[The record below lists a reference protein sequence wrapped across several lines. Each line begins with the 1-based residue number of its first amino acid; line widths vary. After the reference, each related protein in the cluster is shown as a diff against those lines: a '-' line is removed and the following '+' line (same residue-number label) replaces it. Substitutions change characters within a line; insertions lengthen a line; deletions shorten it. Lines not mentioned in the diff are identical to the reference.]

1 MATSTIFDLS
11 GTQTGSPA
19 SGEYYFSLS
28 AGQSPVL
35 AAATNASLSMIQ
47 FNISSDTDANPLTFA
62 VSGKPW
68 GNAAGVN
75 LGATGVLT
83 LLDSNASTPGP
94 EGWQAAFSLRQT
106 YDLIADGSDADTL
119 PDGFNYV
126 DELGQTV
133 PVKFTWLGSR
143 VYDGAIAT
151 FYAVVNRAT
160 LQSAGTE
167 FFGRVLDLNGDGVA
181 DQLVSSLGGRAWV
194 SNIVG
199 LSSLSWRMESTLGA
213 SGRVQVNSA
222 GLVTGLYFSFADYGR
237 SEAWQLSTLGTETG
251 APQSGEL
258 YLKLG
263 TAALGSGAL
272 ATATSSYFPSVSFDV
287 LADTDDSAA
296 TYFLKG
302 TVLNSSGQ
310 LQTAKGSLTLTDTSW
325 TTPGPEAWSA
335 HFLVKELISLIPDSA
350 SDADKLE
357 DGFSYT
363 DSLGHVV
370 AVPFVWNT
378 TADSNGVLANFS
390 AKINQLTA
398 ADAGLALTG
407 KLTDTDRNGTPDQ
420 LDLTVGSQTIKG
432 TLQKSADAWKVYY
445 NLDLSGRT
453 AVDSNGNLTGLYVN
467 PSNLAYGNSYP
478 ALPAG
483 FELKIRPLFWK
494 GWSESA
500 AQSINGISITKGGVT
515 TSALSNGLL
524 TLTGVE
530 DTDGVQGDGIFQIA
544 PIASAPANAKSA
556 ITLTDVLAAL
566 KIYLG
571 KSVPDSYASPFN
583 YVAADFD
590 QSGSVTLS
598 DVLQLLKYY
607 LGKSTANSPE
617 WVFVSAADLSGTGP
631 TATLQSA
638 TAGSYVSKSLTTTKS
653 ITHDFSADGSEL
665 QLVGVLRGD
674 VDGSW
679 TSV

>member
-1 MATSTIFDLS
+1 MATPTLFDLT
-11 GTQTGSPA
+11 GTQAGSPA
-19 SGEYYFSLS
+19 SGEYYFSLG

-35 AAATNASLSMIQ
+35 ATASNASLSMIQ
-47 FNISSDTDANPLTFA
+47 FNVSSDSDANPLTFA
-62 VSGKPW
+62 VAGKLL

-75 LGATGVLT
+75 LGTTGVLT
-83 LLDSNASTPGP
+83 LLDTNASTPGP
-94 EGWQAAFSLRQT
+94 EGWQAVFALRQT

-119 PDGFNYV
+119 PDGFNYL

-133 PVKFTWLGSR
+133 PVSFNWLGTR
-143 VYDGAIAT
+143 VFDGAIAT
-151 FYAVVNRAT
+151 FYAVVNRANS
-160 LQSAGTE
+160 QSAGTD
-167 FFGRVLDLNGDGVA
+167 FFGRVFDLNGDGIA
-181 DQLVSSLGGRAWV
+181 DQLVSSLGGRTWV

-199 LSSLSWRMESTLGA
+199 LSSLSWRMESSQGA
-213 SGRVQVNSA
+213 SGRVQTNSA
-222 GLVTGLYFSFADYGR
+222 GLVTGFYFSFADYGR
-237 SEAWQLSTLGTETG
+237 SEAWQLSTLGTESG
-251 APQSGEL
+251 APQAGEF

-272 ATATSSYFPSVSFDV
+272 ATATSSFFPSVSFDV
-287 LADTDDSAA
+287 LADNDDNAG

-310 LQTAKGSLTLTDTSW
+310 LQTAKGSLTLTDTLW
-325 TTPGPEAWSA
+325 ATPGPEAWSA
-335 HFLVKELISLIPDSA
+335 HFLVKELISVIPDSA

-370 AVPFVWNT
+370 WVPFVWNAS
-378 TADSNGVLANFS
+378 ADSNGVLANFS
-390 AKINQLTA
+390 AKINQLTS
-398 ADAGLALTG
+398 ADEGLALTG
-407 KLTDTDRNGTPDQ
+407 KLTDADRNGTPDQ
-420 LDLTVGSQTIKG
+420 LDLTAGSQTLKG
-432 TLQKSADAWKVYY
+432 TLQKSADVWKVYY
-445 NLDLSGRT
+445 NLDLTGTT

-467 PSNLAYGNSYP
+467 PSKLSYGNSYP

-483 FELKIRPLFWK
+483 FDLKIRPLFWK

-515 TSALSNGLL
+515 ASALSNGVM

-544 PIASAPANAKSA
+544 PTASAPANAKSA

-617 WVFVSAADLSGTGP
+617 WVFVSAADLSGAGL

-638 TAGSYVSKSLTTTKS
+638 TAGSYVSKSLTATKP
-653 ITHDFSADGSEL
+653 ITHDFSVDGSEL

-679 TSV
+679 VSA